1 MKNIKFLVL
10 LVLMTMSAN
19 GMFADIFVNMK
30 SPYVHLVY
38 DSGLNEKVWKS
49 VDGTVLATEKEAKPL
64 ADIDK
69 GVYHDPRIKNQYV
82 KKVWDN
88 ERGCYIY
95 RSTTGDFLGREL
107 PSESLEKQWLDS
119 KDSNVPQN
127 QLSQMIDKFR
137 ESNEL
142 FYEGLL
148 NKDMPFVSKK
158 AQAQLEGKGDGQEQ
172 ETKALAE
179 QDKAA
184 EEAQWKK
191 AAEEAQKQKAQ
202 KMEAEA
208 NKQMQKANAD
218 AARAQSEIEK
228 AKAEL
233 HKLGMHDYDGLLNQA
248 SGQLKQAQSATKRR
262 K

>member
-119 KDSNVPQN
+119 KDSNDHGSVSWNLGKTTGDNKNYKLEAGWTYEVAFDVWPSQN
-127 QLSQMIDKFR
+127 AYDILAALNNGDLTYGDPNATWNGKAIDWTQFEGSAGNYSLLTNTTFKLVDFNVIFFAPLS
-137 ESNEL
+137 
-142 FYEGLL
+142 LL
-148 NKDMPFVSKK
+148 PIFI
-158 AQAQLEGKGDGQEQ
+158 
-172 ETKALAE
+172 T
-179 QDKAA
+179 
-184 EEAQWKK
+184 W
-191 AAEEAQKQKAQ
+191 
-202 KMEAEA
+202 
-208 NKQMQKANAD
+208 
-218 AARAQSEIEK
+218 
-228 AKAEL
+228 
-233 HKLGMHDYDGLLNQA
+233 
-248 SGQLKQAQSATKRR
+248 T
-262 K
+262 